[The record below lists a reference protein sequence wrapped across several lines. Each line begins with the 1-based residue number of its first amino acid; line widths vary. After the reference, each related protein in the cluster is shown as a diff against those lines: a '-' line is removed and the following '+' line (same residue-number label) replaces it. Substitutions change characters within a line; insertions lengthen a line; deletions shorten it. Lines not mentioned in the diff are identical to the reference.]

1 MRVRDRGVRTLVGGV
16 GYRYLRD
23 FSVGPLL
30 SDALAA
36 ESWPPNVV
44 VEELSYGPVAV
55 TQRLQEAEPPF
66 GRLVVAG
73 AVRRGRAPG
82 AVTVYRWD
90 GTLPPAEEIQ
100 ERVAEAVTG
109 VVHLDNLVVVCGALG
124 PLPDEVVLVEVEPE
138 VEAMGEEMTPAVR
151 SGFQEALRRVRALA
165 VGEEA
170 PPPVKPLGGPGLSDG
185 AASAA
190 SEGGSPARRRS

>member
-1 MRVRDRGVRTLVGGV
+1 MRTLVGGV

-30 SDALAA
+30 SDVLAG
-36 ESWPPNVV
+36 ESWPPHVV

-55 TQRLQEAEPPF
+55 SQRLQEADPPF

-73 AVRRGRAPG
+73 AVRRGRPPG
-82 AVTVYRWD
+82 TVTAYRWD
-90 GTLPPAEEIQ
+90 GALPRPEEIQ

-109 VVHLDNLVVVCGALG
+109 VVHLDNLVIVCGALG
-124 PLPDEVVLVEVEPE
+124 PLPDEVVVVEVEPE
-138 VEAMGEEMTPAVR
+138 VEAMGEEMTAAVR

-170 PPPVKPLGGPGLSDG
+170 PPPATPLGGPAYSDP
-185 AASAA
+185 AAPTA
-190 SEGGSPARRRS
+190 SEDGSPARRRP